1 MSSSALR
8 RHRKKEKEKL
18 AGGGLS
24 DLGLALAGV
33 AKIEEDLLAGQNA
46 EDEEDEEEQGWE
58 FKESKKKEK
67 AVVEKGKIGEGK
79 ARGLN
84 AKERS
89 NAV

>member
-1 MSSSALR
+1 MSASSLR
-8 RHRKKEKEKL
+8 RHKKKEKEKL

-33 AKIEEDLLAGQNA
+33 SKIEEDLRA
-46 EDEEDEEEQGWE
+46 EREEDDEEEEQGWE
-58 FKESKKKEK
+58 FKESRKEK
-67 AVVEKGKIGEGK
+67 EKKVVEKGKIGEGK